1 MRFFNYTR
9 GPLLTVK
16 LVSILLVSLS
26 SIHTAYGQYPE
37 NTDLGTQGEFL
48 WKEGTRF
55 GRTAN
60 LTTIGPY
67 LMNMPE
73 APGSSTVGLGDTYSH
88 SDTIWDLSD
97 LTAPVLVHNFN
108 EAAQPFLAHATIVR
122 FGNNGARLLSRHHD
136 VGYDPSGS
144 TLAEQLILD
153 PGGTASNGF
162 EFEAGNY
169 SHMTSNYTVRNYWS
183 YGLNRDGVFGIH
195 DPKRLLDQPAD
206 GGYIYDSGPIL
217 DMFGYPLGTWTGV
230 PYVYWD
236 HFAVANVTGFTS
248 FHGNLMVMASD
259 QQNTGMAIYD
269 VSGLK
274 SGRVPRLL
282 SVFQPELTEPSGN
295 ITSVGGY
302 WSEPYGAT
310 KIVWAARGTT
320 IRNYPAFYIVDFED
334 PRNPILT
341 CEIYF
346 NQDNVSNGWGGFLQ
360 GPDDTN
366 GDASSDPMYVNFQ
379 DNYAYVDHFK
389 VDITACEA
397 AMAEGNAIT
406 GAIFDEVVYKF
417 DDAANECDSSNY
429 FRPLGQLGVFGGYD
443 WGDTPERNEQGM
455 CGFVTSDTP
464 DTNAPYISGHRPL
477 VGQTD
482 VPTDTFVHIHIPET
496 LRTETVEN
504 SVTITN
510 TTTSVAIPY
519 DYILSHTGTIS
530 IFPDANFAANTT
542 YRVDVAGIRDYMGN
556 TMVPYSYTFV
566 TDDGDL
572 LRGEAPFPEWDYVNM
587 PAPATITLDTGTPP
601 PLTGPAPTYAGQGY
615 FPNQSSPIVCPTDTE
630 TGDVWV
636 VNPDNDSIS
645 IISSNMGADM
655 VKTHQL
661 ESEIR
666 LLYEAPTS
674 VTRVNDYYAVT
685 YRDDDKIVF
694 LNSNGELIYALD
706 TGHGTQPIASVGDGN
721 YLYVALYG
729 SGEVI
734 KINTA
739 DRIILSRLAV
749 GAKPKAMALHQNR
762 LLVTRFISPSD
773 RGHVY
778 DVNTDNNMSLS
789 RIFTINKITVGDDI
803 DNGGGVPNYLSSIVI
818 SSNGEVAYVTA
829 TKANTDRGLRPNS
842 TNPQPLDG
850 DNTVRPMIAILDL
863 VNNRDS
869 NLDPSTRSNS
879 LDLDNG
885 ADPSAITF
893 LPNPAVRV
901 TALQGN
907 DILLFAN
914 SEVNSTA
921 QFNTGGAPQ
930 GMCST
935 RRTLYVKNFTGRSI
949 SAIDISSYL
958 DSGDL
963 QQTSEEISTVTNEV
977 LTAEEKAGLDIFY
990 LSSMPEMGVEG
1001 YMTCASCHAGGGHDG
1016 RVWDNTSFGEGL
1028 RNTISLNGSSGTRF
1042 GPLHWS
1048 SNFDEVQDFEL
1059 QLETLNGGTGLIP
1072 GQTFSGESPLDMI
1085 TTGQSIDLDAL
1096 AAYVS
1101 GLGKD
1106 TVKRSPSR
1114 TYTGQLSA
1122 EALRGQALFSSSD
1135 LGGASCAS
1143 CHSGPAFRDGQ
1154 SHDMGTLTMN
1164 SGNRLNGSLTEIRT
1178 PTLIEL
1184 WDSAPYFHD
1193 GSAATLGDVLSRGT
1207 HTRNYNGTQMQ
1218 DLVEYLRSI
1227 DRELYIDD
1235 DANFDGVGSP

>member
-1 MRFFNYTR
+1 MRFFNYTC
-9 GPLLTVK
+9 GTFLTLR
-16 LVSILLVSLS
+16 LVLILLVSLS
-26 SIHTAYGQYPE
+26 SVHNAYGQYPE

-48 WKEGTRF
+48 WKEGTQF

-60 LTTIGPY
+60 LTNIGPY
-67 LMNMPE
+67 IVNMPE
-73 APGSSTVGLGDTYSH
+73 GPGSTTVGLGDTYAH
-88 SDTIWDLSD
+88 HDTIWDLSD
-97 LTAPVLVHNFN
+97 LSNPVMVHNFN
-108 EAAQPFLAHATIVR
+108 RADGPILSHATVIR
-122 FGNNGARLLSRHHD
+122 FGADGPRLVARHSD
-136 VGYDPSGS
+136 VGYDASGS
-144 TLAEQLILD
+144 TTAEQLILES
-153 PGGTASNGF
+153 PGF
-162 EFEAGNY
+162 EFDVGSY
-169 SHMTSNYTVRNYWS
+169 SHMTSPYSVRNYWS
-183 YGLNRDGVFGIH
+183 YGLNRDGVFAIH
-195 DPKRLLDQPAD
+195 DPKTFLQQPAS
-206 GGYIYDSGPIL
+206 GGWSYQNGPL
-217 DMFGYPLGTWTGV
+217 PELFGYNIGVWVGV
-230 PYVYWD
+230 PYLYWD
-236 HFAVANVTGFTS
+236 HFAVADVTGFAS

-274 SGRVPRLL
+274 EGRMPRLL
-282 SVFQPELTEPSGN
+282 SVFQPELIEPNGN
-295 ITSVGGY
+295 ITGLGGY
-302 WSEPYGAT
+302 WVEPYGAT
-310 KIVWAARGTT
+310 KMVWAARSTG
-320 IRNYPAFYIVDFED
+320 IRNYPAMYVVDFED
-334 PRNPILT
+334 PSNPYVS
-341 CEIYF
+341 CEVYF
-346 NQDNVSNGWGGFLQ
+346 NQDLTESEYGYVQ
-360 GPDDTN
+360 GPNASD
-366 GDASSDPMYVNFQ
+366 GDASSDPMYVNYQ
-379 DNYAYVDHFK
+379 DQYIYVDHFQ
-389 VDITACEA
+389 VDLPACEA

-406 GAIFDEVVYKF
+406 GAIFDAVVYKF
-417 DDAANECDSSNY
+417 DDIANQCDGSNY
-429 FRPLGQLGVFGGYD
+429 FRPLGQLGIFGGYD
-443 WGDTPERNEQGM
+443 WWRTPDVNEQGM

-477 VGQTD
+477 ASQTNYPID
-482 VPTDTFVHIHIPET
+482 GFVHIHIPET

-504 SVTITN
+504 AVTITN
-510 TTTSVAIPY
+510 TRTNVTVSF
-519 DYILSHTGTIS
+519 DHILSHTGTIS
-530 IFPDANFAANTT
+530 IFPDDYFSPNTV
-542 YRVDVAGIRDYMGN
+542 YSVDVIGIQDYMGN
-556 TMVPYSYTFV
+556 TMVDYNFTFT

-572 LRGEAPFPEWDYVNM
+572 LGGETPFPPFDYDNP
-587 PAPATITLDTGTPP
+587 PAPGIITIGSGGTTDPAP
-601 PLTGPAPTYAGQGY
+601 TGPAPTYAGQGY

-694 LNSNGELIYALD
+694 LNSNGGLIYALD

-1072 GQTFSGESPLDMI
+1072 GQTFAGESPLDMI

-1122 EALRGQALFSSSD
+1122 AALRGQALFSSSD
-1135 LGGASCAS
+1135 LGGDSCAS

-1154 SHDMGTLTMN
+1154 SHDMGTITMN

-1193 GSAATLGDVLSRGT
+1193 GSAATLEDVLSRDA

-1235 DANFDGVGSP
+1235 DANFNGVGSP